1 MANMFGGFGGPLISP
16 DAGPI
21 PGVPMEQP
29 KNLFRFGEQTIWS
42 TQFHA
47 AGATIASGTF
57 RLFTTPLGQVGQGFG
72 QALSI
77 GETNLKEGGRVP
89 SGVAYDVFGVA
100 AQVESSAQ
108 SNEATQVATLA
119 NPIVAPGV
127 VSDLVNVIQNGV
139 LSWDFTQT
147 QVDICPVTLAGAGG
161 GAFGAVAT
169 ADTGTPVTTGHLN
182 NGNGGIWMYRKHPVA
197 LPGNSTF
204 AIVLRYGSRAAQ
216 IAQGSA
222 TGNAVAI
229 RVVLLGYYKNVI
241 EIG

>member
-1 MANMFGGFGGPLISP
+1 MFGAPLVSP
-16 DAGPI
+16 DSGPI

-42 TQFHA
+42 TQFHS
-47 AGATIASGTF
+47 ATAPLASGTF

-100 AQVESSAQ
+100 CQVEESSTLNEQ
-108 SNEATQVATLA
+108 SGVATL
-119 NPIVAPGV
+119 NLPINSPEAVGN
-127 VSDLVNVIQNGV
+127 LVNIIQNGI

-147 QVDICPVTLAGAGG
+147 QVDICPITLAGAGG

-169 ADTGTPVTTGHLN
+169 GDTGTPVTTGHMN
-182 NGNGGIWMYRKHPVA
+182 NGNGGVWMYRKHPVA
-197 LPGNSTF
+197 LPGTTTF
-204 AIVLRYGSRAAQ
+204 AIVLRYGSRAAVV
-216 IAQGSA
+216 GSN
-222 TGNAVAI
+222 GSCAV
-229 RVVLLGYYKNVI
+229 RVTLLGYYKNVI

>member
-1 MANMFGGFGGPLISP
+1 MFGAPLVSP
-16 DAGPI
+16 DSGPI

-100 AQVESSAQ
+100 CQVEESSTLNEQ
-108 SNEATQVATLA
+108 SSVATL
-119 NPIVAPGV
+119 NLPINSPEAVGN
-127 VSDLVNVIQNGV
+127 LVNIIQNGI

-169 ADTGTPVTTGHLN
+169 GDTGTPVTTGHMN
-182 NGNGGIWMYRKHPVA
+182 NGNGGVWMYRKHPVA
-197 LPGNSTF
+197 LPGTTTF
-204 AIVLRYGSRAAQ
+204 AIVLRYGSRAAVV
-216 IAQGSA
+216 GSN
-222 TGNAVAI
+222 GSCAV
-229 RVVLLGYYKNVI
+229 RVTLLGYYKNVI

>member
-1 MANMFGGFGGPLISP
+1 MYGHPLTSP

-42 TQFHA
+42 TQYHA
-47 AGATIASGTF
+47 ANAPIASGTF
-57 RLFTTPLGQVGQGFG
+57 RLFTTPLGQVGQGFN

-100 AQVESSAQ
+100 CQVEESATTSEQ
-108 SNEATQVATLA
+108 NGVATL
-119 NPIVAPGV
+119 NLPINSPEAVGN
-127 VSDLVNVIQNGV
+127 LVNIIQNGV

-147 QVDICPVTLAGAGG
+147 QVDICPITLAGAGG

-169 ADTGTPVTTGHLN
+169 ADAGTPVTTGHMN
-182 NGNGGIWMYRKHPVA
+182 NGAGGVWMYRKHPVA
-197 LPGNSTF
+197 LPGTTTF
-204 AIVLRYGSRAAQ
+204 AIVLRYGSRAAA
-216 IAQGSA
+216 IGANGSC
-222 TGNAVAI
+222 AV
-229 RVVLLGYYKNVI
+229 RVTLLGYYKNVI
-241 EIG
+241 EIGN

>member
-1 MANMFGGFGGPLISP
+1 MFGAPLTSP

-42 TQFHA
+42 TQYHA
-47 AGATIASGTF
+47 SGAPIASGTF
-57 RLFTTPLGQVGQGFG
+57 RLFTTPLGQVGQGFN

-100 AQVESSAQ
+100 CQVEESATTSEQ
-108 SNEATQVATLA
+108 NGVATMNLA
-119 NPIVAPGV
+119 INSPEAVGN
-127 VSDLVNVIQNGV
+127 LVNIIQNGI

-147 QVDICPVTLAGAGG
+147 KVFICPMILAGAGG
-161 GAFGAVAT
+161 GIFGAVADS
-169 ADTGTPVTTGHLN
+169 AGNQIGALN

-197 LPGNSTF
+197 LPGSSTF
-204 AIVLRYGSRAAQ
+204 AVELQFGTRA
-216 IAQGSA
+216 GTLPLS
-222 TGNAVAI
+222 TGLAVRI
-229 RVVLLGYYKNVI
+229 VLLGYYKSII

>member
-1 MANMFGGFGGPLISP
+1 MFGAPLVSP
-16 DAGPI
+16 DSGPI

-42 TQFHA
+42 TQYHS
-47 AGATIASGTF
+47 ATAPLASGTF

-100 AQVESSAQ
+100 CQVEESSTLNEQ
-108 SNEATQVATLA
+108 SSVATL
-119 NPIVAPGV
+119 NLPINSPEAVGN
-127 VSDLVNVIQNGV
+127 LVNIIQNGI

-169 ADTGTPVTTGHLN
+169 GDTGTPVTTGHMN
-182 NGNGGIWMYRKHPVA
+182 NGNGGVWMYRKHPVA
-197 LPGNSTF
+197 LPGTTTF
-204 AIVLRYGSRAAQ
+204 AIVLRYGSRAAVV
-216 IAQGSA
+216 GSN
-222 TGNAVAI
+222 GSCAV
-229 RVVLLGYYKNVI
+229 RVTLLGYYKNVI